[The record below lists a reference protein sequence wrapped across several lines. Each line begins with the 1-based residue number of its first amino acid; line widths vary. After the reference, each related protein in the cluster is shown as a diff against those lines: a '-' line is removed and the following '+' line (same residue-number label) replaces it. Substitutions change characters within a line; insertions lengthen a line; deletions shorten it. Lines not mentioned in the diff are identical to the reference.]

1 MPLNET
7 DNRQTSRTNEQSYE
21 IVGVFM
27 ARSALCIEM
36 NEFRLAEWRATCAF
50 FLWFFDIWKL
60 SQEPDRDSDREHLI
74 VGALSAHN
82 AFLLELL
89 TLMGIFG
96 STSVAVR
103 LNNCLY
109 FAFKCEYK

>member
-1 MPLNET
+1 MK
-7 DNRQTSRTNEQSYE
+7 QTTGKRTEPNKRASYE

-27 ARSALCIEM
+27 GRSALCIEM
-36 NEFRLAEWRATCAF
+36 NEFRRGKRAP

-60 SQEPDRDSDREHLI
+60 SQEPDRDRESI

-89 TLMGIFG
+89 TLMGI
-96 STSVAVR
+96 SVCRRSRFV
-103 LNNCLY
+103 
-109 FAFKCEYK
+109 

>member
-7 DNRQTSRTNEQSYE
+7 DNRQTSRTNEQGYE

-36 NEFRLAEWRATCAF
+36 NEFRRLGGQRAP

-60 SQEPDRDSDREHLI
+60 SQEPDRDRDREHLI

-89 TLMGIFG
+89 TLIGI
-96 STSVAVR
+96 SVRRRSRFV
-103 LNNCLY
+103 
-109 FAFKCEYK
+109 